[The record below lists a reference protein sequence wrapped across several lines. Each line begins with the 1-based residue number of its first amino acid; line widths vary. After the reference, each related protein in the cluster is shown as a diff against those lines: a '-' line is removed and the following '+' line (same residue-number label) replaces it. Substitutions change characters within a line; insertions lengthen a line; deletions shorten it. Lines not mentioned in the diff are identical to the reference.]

1 MSFLIDGARRAKRIA
16 RAIQGEDLF
25 LSAEIHAPK
34 VRLGNDGAAWCVLT
48 DVLTTN
54 SVVYS
59 AGIGEDISFD
69 VELIKRF
76 GVHIHAFDPTPR
88 SLAWL
93 KSQKLPEGFEPHE
106 YGLADRDGAMTFLP
120 PEDANHVSYTS
131 ILDGRTGVPTEAPV
145 QRLSSIM
152 TALGHSMIDL
162 LKMDI
167 EGAEYSVIEDILSS
181 HTPVRQLLVEFH
193 HSWPHIGVQRTQAA
207 LKQLRLN
214 GYRIFDISPSGSEIS
229 FYRA

>member
-16 RAIQGEDLF
+16 RAIRGEELF
-25 LSAEIHAPK
+25 LGAELHAPK
-34 VRLGNDGAAWCVLT
+34 VRLGNDGAAWCVLS
-48 DVLTTN
+48 DVLTAD

-59 AGIGEDISFD
+59 VGIGEDISFD
-69 VELIKRF
+69 VELITRF
-76 GVHIHAFDPTPR
+76 GVHVHAFDPTPR

-93 KSQKLPEGFEPHE
+93 KGQKLPDGFEPHA
-106 YGLADRDGAMTFLP
+106 YGLADRDGTMTFLP
-120 PEDANHVSYTS
+120 PEDAKHVSYTS
-131 ILDGRTGVPTEAPV
+131 ISEGRTGVSTEAPV

-152 TALGHSMIDL
+152 ASLGHSVIDL

-167 EGAEYSVIEDILSS
+167 EGAEYAVIEDILSS

-193 HSWPHIGVQRTQAA
+193 HSWPSIGVRRTQAT
-207 LKQLRLN
+207 LRQLRTN
-214 GYRIFDISPSGSEIS
+214 GYRVFDVSPSGSEIS